1 MNIFGKWQI
10 HDILTFDEKQ
20 NERHITADEIRAM
33 EENEENADY
42 KAMLNMVIV
51 VSPETMNTYIS
62 VPEERIAEAE
72 AEGLEITE
80 YGALIEC
87 RRVEEKD
94 GAYFY
99 DSGIDGEVGEEK
111 VSPLLKLELDEE
123 GFLVAGGGA
132 FRLKKADV

>member
-1 MNIFGKWQI
+1 MNIFGKWKI
-10 HDILTFDEKQ
+10 HDIYTLDENQ
-20 NERHITADEIRAM
+20 SERHITADEIRAM
-33 EENEENADY
+33 EDTEENADY

-51 VSPETMNTYIS
+51 VSPETMNTYVS

-80 YGALIEC
+80 YGALMET
-87 RRVEEKD
+87 RKVEEKD

-123 GFLVAGGGA
+123 SFLVVGGVL
-132 FRLKKADV
+132 RLKKAEE